1 MKVLITGGLGF
12 VGQNLEVRL
21 HEIGIE
27 TRLFDKD
34 NTQEELIKMIGEVDF
49 IVHLAGVNRPLN
61 KEEFYQGNANLTYQL
76 TELIKGEKRNIPL
89 IFSSSIQAELDNDYG
104 KSKKQAE
111 DYLLGYKKDT
121 NNDVYIFRLPN
132 LFGKWS
138 RPNYN
143 SVVATFCHNVAHNL
157 PITINDPNYEL
168 ELVYIDDVMDAF
180 IEVIKNGSKETYNH
194 ISVTH
199 KVTLGNLAAL
209 INSFKA
215 SRETLY
221 LPEVG
226 DAFTE
231 KLYATYLTYLD
242 ESEFSYKVKS
252 HVDHRGSFTELF
264 KTLNTG
270 QFSVNVAKPGITKGN
285 HYHHKKNEKFIVLS
299 GEGAI
304 HLRKITDTKIISI
317 PVSGTEMTI
326 VDMIPGYTHNIVN
339 TGKEDLVF
347 LIWASQVFDSNHSD
361 TITKVV

>member
-89 IFSSSIQAELDNDYG
+89 IFSSSIQAVLDNDYG
-104 KSKKQAE
+104 KSKRQAE

-168 ELVYIDDVMDAF
+168 ELVYIDDVIDAF
-180 IEVIKNGSKETYNH
+180 IDVIKNGSKETYNH
-194 ISVTH
+194 IGVTH
-199 KVTLGNLAAL
+199 KVTLGKLAAL

-226 DAFTE
+226 GAFTE